1 MYWKTIRHA
10 SVAMLA
16 LAAMGAAHAGPI
28 DPMLIA
34 GVNNIEDRSGELVY
48 SCDPNAA
55 VGSQCTQKSINDLIR
70 ITPDPV
76 TGEFDIFVGVLDF
89 ENVNGN
95 AIGANR
101 QLSGIFA
108 LKFDGAVINPIGATI
123 VLQTSVGADIFAE
136 IFGYDLTTAPLD
148 KGAADDA
155 IAVVFQHDDRVTQG
169 ELSGGTF
176 ASSEAAAQL
185 GDLTAILGT
194 VAATDFFESQIVN
207 PNAGIVGG
215 GAAGSTDQLFNFS
228 FALSFQYYGFTG
240 DYVEDLVS
248 STRLSTFTMTTGDIV
263 GSGSHTKPAGQALA
277 ANQFHNGNDIQAE
290 FFRVPEPATL
300 GLIALSLLAAGAVTR
315 RRSTV

>member
-16 LAAMGAAHAGPI
+16 LVAMGAAHAGPI
-28 DPMLIA
+28 DPMLIG

-48 SCDPNAA
+48 SCDPRAA
-55 VGSQCTQKSINDLIR
+55 AGSQCTLKTVGDLIR

-76 TGEFDIFVGVLDF
+76 TGVFDIFVGVLDF
-89 ENVNGN
+89 ENVNGV
-95 AIGANR
+95 AIGDDR
-101 QLSGIFA
+101 QLTGIFA
-108 LKFDGAVINPIGATI
+108 LKFDGTVFNGLSNI
-123 VLQTSVGADIFAE
+123 VVQTPVGADIFEE
-136 IFGYDLTTAPLD
+136 IFGYDLTTAPSD
-148 KGAADDA
+148 KGTADDV
-155 IAVVFQHDDRVTQG
+155 IAVIHQHDDRVTQG

-176 ASSEAAAQL
+176 ASAEASAQL
-185 GDLTAILGT
+185 GDLAAILGI
-194 VAATDFFESQIVN
+194 VASDDFFESLPIN

-215 GAAGSTDQLFNFS
+215 GAAGSTDQLFNFA
-228 FALSFQYYGFTG
+228 FALSFQYYGFSG
-240 DYVEDLVS
+240 DYAEDKVS
-248 STRLSTFTMTTGDIV
+248 VTRLSDFSLVTADIV